1 MNARPLSS
9 QAGRLAF
16 CLALFLALFAFS
28 ACERRPTATTF
39 VFPTPTPTPFGYL
52 TGSPMPGGVWTRA
65 IAANPTSLNPILA
78 ADSASVA
85 IHAML
90 YPSLVR
96 PDPLTGQP
104 GAAGAMAERWEVS
117 EAGRLWTF
125 YLRPGVTWSDGEAVD
140 ANDFRFTYE
149 AIRAIGADS
158 PYIRLAEPIEAIE
171 IVNPLTVRVR
181 LREPRCDALSLLRVA
196 WLPSHRFAEDFSDV
210 ATSFFNQSPDVSAG
224 PFIFQSYIPNDS
236 VVLRRNARYWQGAP
250 SMERMVFR
258 ILPDADERLRLL
270 LAGTIDETSL
280 TPDQL
285 LNLLDAP
292 QIKVASGPVDAY
304 DFLAINLANPAA
316 PQRGVREDG
325 ALLFQDPHPVL
336 SDRLVREAMYHAID
350 VRGIVAAI
358 YLDQA
363 YPLAANVLPI
373 VPWAFDPTLEPAP
386 YSPDTA
392 RAILENNGWV
402 DLNRDGV
409 REKGIR
415 TLRLNLIFVEDN
427 PYYQRIAQTVRD
439 QLNAVGFDI
448 RLQPMRASN
457 FTRELLGQRFDLAL
471 SGWKDIGIDP
481 DDHELWMAEMD
492 RPGSGFNFVSYQNP
506 RLETL
511 LQQGLTTPGCQPQ
524 DRAPIYRE
532 IQQIL
537 HNDLPYIFLAG
548 IVQNIGYSSRWAGIE
563 PGPWDFYHNVHVWHR
578 LS

>member
-1 MNARPLSS
+1 MKKQLQFLRTGHLHV
-9 QAGRLAF
+9 
-16 CLALFLALFAFS
+16 CLALALLFAL
-28 ACERRPTATTF
+28 AGCGQRPAAATF
-39 VFPTPTPTPFGYL
+39 VFPTPTPTPIGYL
-52 TGSPMPGGVWTRA
+52 SGPPTPGGVWTRA
-65 IAANPTSLNPILA
+65 IDANPTSFNPILA
-78 ADSASVA
+78 ADSASTAV
-85 IHAML
+85 HAML

-96 PDPLTGQP
+96 PDPITGQP
-104 GAAGAMAERWEVS
+104 GAAGAMAERWEIS
-117 EAGRLWTF
+117 EEGRVWTF

-149 AIRAIGADS
+149 AIRAAGADS

-181 LREPRCDALSLLRVA
+181 LSEPRCDVLSLLHVP
-196 WLPSHRFAEDFSDV
+196 WLPSHRFAEDFSDL
-210 ATSFFNQSPDVSAG
+210 TTNFFNQSPDVSAG
-224 PFIFQSYIPNDS
+224 PFIFQGYIPNDS

-250 SMERMVFR
+250 LIERMVFR
-258 ILPDADERLRLL
+258 ILPDPDERLRLL
-270 LAGTIDETSL
+270 LADAIDETVL

-292 QIKVASGPVDAY
+292 QIKVASGPLDAY
-304 DFLAINLANPAA
+304 DFVAINLANPAA
-316 PQRGVREDG
+316 PQRGLTEDG

-336 SDRLVREAMYHAID
+336 GDPLVRKAMAHAID
-350 VRGIVAAI
+350 VRGIVAAV
-358 YLDQA
+358 YLNQA

-373 VPWAFDPTLEPAP
+373 VPWAFDPTLEPAT
-386 YSPDTA
+386 YNPDLA
-392 RAILENNGWV
+392 RSILENNGWI

-415 TLRLNLIFVEDN
+415 TLRLNLIYVEDN
-427 PYYQRIAQTVRD
+427 PSYQRIAQMVRD

-448 RLQPMRASN
+448 RLQPLQVTS
-457 FTRELLGQRFDLAL
+457 FTRQLLGQRYDLAL
-471 SGWKDIGIDP
+471 TGWKDIGTDP

-506 RLETL
+506 RIEAL
-511 LQQGLTTPGCQPQ
+511 LREGLTIPGCQPQ

-548 IVQNIGYSSRWAGIE
+548 IIQNIGYSSRWAEIN
-563 PGPWDFYHNVHVWHR
+563 PGPWDFYHNVHAWYR
-578 LS
+578 LP